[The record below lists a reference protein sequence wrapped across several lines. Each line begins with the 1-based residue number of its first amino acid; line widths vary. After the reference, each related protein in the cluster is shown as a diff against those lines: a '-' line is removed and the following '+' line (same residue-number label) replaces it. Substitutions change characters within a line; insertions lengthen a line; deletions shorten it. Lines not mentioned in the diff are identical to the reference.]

1 MGVEL
6 ATAYLTLVPSLRGAS
21 KSIAAQLGGI
31 DVSKSG
37 QALGKSLGASMSKA
51 FESDGVVKM
60 QTAVRAAEKGVRD
73 AMAGSE
79 EATKRVEIAQQRL
92 NEARAKYGD
101 NSSQAMQAELNLAN
115 AQRKQT
121 DAANSLIDAQTRLER
136 AQMDLKSATDAA
148 TAAAQRQNSVFQRA
162 ANRLSTVS
170 TVATDAGKRISGA
183 GESFMNVGGTLTQGI
198 TLPMAAATAGVV
210 GFALQTASAAET
222 TEISFTTM
230 LGSAEAANDMMG
242 QLADFAA
249 HTPFEL
255 SGLQTATRQLL
266 AYGFTAE
273 EIIPMLTNV
282 GDATAALGTGQ
293 AGIEA
298 VTRALGQMQTR
309 GKVSAE
315 EMLQLT
321 EAGIPAWEY
330 LARAI
335 GTDTAGAMQAVT
347 DGAVDAQTG
356 IDALTKGMEED
367 FGGMMESQS
376 KTVTGLMSNLAD
388 AIQQPLMEL
397 RNSDAYDSFAESL
410 GRIVDEA
417 GPFVESLLPHMESG
431 LSGLSGILDSAA
443 DAMESFA
450 SMSEEGQAKLIQTAA
465 AAAAAGPALTVVGA
479 GLRVVGGAAQGIGA
493 IAGVASSGLS
503 KLAGVTSK
511 LGSPMGTAATG
522 ASKLASA
529 TTGATSAA
537 SGLTS
542 GLGLLKGG
550 LAGLAIG
557 VVVAGVAAFATEMLK
572 AKEHSDLF
580 NSATQSTSDILAD
593 VSSSMGDASVD
604 VDALLESLQG
614 VNEEAKTTLT
624 ELGTQSGLLDT
635 YVGTIEELAG
645 QSNLTA
651 SEQEKLKQ
659 AVEGYNEIT
668 GDSVEVTD
676 AAQGALSK
684 ATEEIRNNA
693 EAWKYNAEQQAYA
706 KLAGQYIEE
715 QITAEQN
722 LAQAQEELATAQ
734 QKLNEARELDPMNDP
749 GAAAK
754 LAVAQEQYD
763 QAKQKVDELSGAYDS
778 ASEKAENFGNMAAV
792 SASSLSTE
800 LKEALQGLDPALQ
813 DEGLNMAT
821 SLAAGIQAGTVT
833 VDAATGFITNG
844 VQTSISKLSVDAQQQ
859 GMGIANTLA
868 QGISTGSISV
878 DTATQ
883 FMVQGVGT
891 VIAGL
896 APSLQGSGLTVANT
910 LAQGISTG
918 QLSVTTATQF
928 MTQGVTGIV
937 SQLPVNMQQKGMEA
951 ANMLAG
957 SLSTG
962 QINVSQATQ
971 ILNAAATG
979 TVSQLPP
986 ELQGLG
992 SQAAAMLGV
1001 GLGDTSGAS
1010 AAAASQTAA
1019 ADGGLAPI
1027 GPLANSRGTEG
1038 ATSFD
1043 SGLGSGDPGGVTSQ
1057 AASEAE
1063 AGFGGADAFGYGA
1076 NLAQSFIDGI
1086 GSLVSSAASKAAEL
1100 ASSAASAIAG
1110 ALGIG
1115 SPSKVALRLADW
1127 TVEGFIIPF
1136 RERVGEVEAA
1146 ADAMGV
1152 ATARGLESASDFDKS
1167 VWDRWSN
1174 FARGAEMALTE
1185 TQNVMNAMAEPFRQ
1199 LSEQDGA
1206 EVTEFQNFVI
1216 SLSDGVN
1223 DVVSKNGEI
1232 KKLSA
1237 FFDRAGVSFSKEF
1250 IDEVLSGSKGY
1261 KDHIEELSELTDEEL
1276 QNIVYAYED
1285 VRIAEKEQETAA
1297 RSLQVA
1303 MLKYGDTKTVRENID
1318 DFRNVVLDLK
1328 EELYSDDGLNR
1339 AFELSG
1345 ISLEDFSADVMA
1357 FGTDIDTVSGKV
1369 SDFASKVSDGF
1380 NAMASDEQT
1389 GLRSFRAN
1397 LQNNIIEAQ
1406 NWERDVEAVFSR
1418 LQGWE
1423 GADAFRKA
1431 VLEGGYDQ
1439 YGRLMEELADSTS
1452 EEIWNTV
1459 ELYNAALETGQRT
1472 GLESVNSIIE
1482 GTDTSRFKVLG
1493 IEISQG
1499 IAQGITDG
1507 KSSIVNA
1514 VTSACT
1520 AAISAANSALGI
1532 ASPSKVF
1539 AKIGG
1544 YVIKGFANGIFEG
1557 TSILAGA
1564 MEGTV
1569 MQAVKSAEDV
1579 SGYSTAMLGSKRA
1592 AMASRYSTA
1601 GSKPTVVDQTIQF
1614 NQPVRTPG
1622 QVASMLKRYGHYGL
1636 AGAR

>member
-162 ANRLSTVS
+162 SNRLATVS
-170 TVATDAGKRISGA
+170 TVATNAGKKISGA
-183 GESFMNVGGTLTQGI
+183 GESLMNVGGTLTQGI

-397 RNSDAYDSFAESL
+397 RNTDAYDHFAESL

-431 LSGLSGILDSAA
+431 LDGLASLLESGA
-443 DAMESFA
+443 DAMENFA
-450 SMSEEGQAKLIQTAA
+450 SMSSEGQQKLLETAA
-465 AAAAAGPALTVVGA
+465 AAAAAAPALTVVGA

-511 LGSPMGTAATG
+511 LGAPMGTAATG

-529 TTGATSAA
+529 TTGATTAA

-624 ELGTQSGLLDT
+624 ELGTQSSLLDT
-635 YVGTIEELAG
+635 YVGTIEDLAG
-645 QSNLTA
+645 KSNLTA
-651 SEQEKLKQ
+651 SEQAKLTQ

-668 GDSVEVTD
+668 GDSVGVTD

-684 ATEEIRNNA
+684 STEEIRNNA
-693 EAWKYNAEQQAYA
+693 ESWKYNAEQQAYA

-821 SLAAGIQAGTVT
+821 SLAAGIEAGTVT
-833 VDAATGFITNG
+833 VDAATGLITNG
-844 VQTSISKLSVDAQQQ
+844 VQTSISKLSVGAQEQ
-859 GMGIANTLA
+859 GMGVANTLA
-868 QGISTGSISV
+868 QGISAGSVSV

-891 VIAGL
+891 TIAGL

-918 QLSVTTATQF
+918 QLSVSTATQF
-928 MTQGVTGIV
+928 MTQGVQGIV
-937 SQLPVNMQQKGMEA
+937 AQLPPLMQQQGMNA

-957 SLSTG
+957 SLSSG
-962 QINVSQATQ
+962 QINVVQATQ

-979 TVSQLPP
+979 TVSSLPP

-992 SQAAAMLGV
+992 NEAAAMLGT
-1001 GLGDTSGAS
+1001 GLSDTSGTAS
-1010 AAAASQTAA
+1010 AADSQVAA
-1019 ADGGLAPI
+1019 ADGGLAPM
-1027 GPLANSRGTEG
+1027 GALALGRGTDG
-1038 ATSFD
+1038 ASGFD
-1043 SGLGSGDPGGVTSQ
+1043 SGLGSGDPGGVASQ
-1057 AASEAE
+1057 QASAAESE
-1063 AGFGGADAFGYGA
+1063 FGGADASDEGA
-1076 NLAQSFIDGI
+1076 NLAQTFINGI
-1086 GSLVSSAASKAAEL
+1086 GSLVDAAATAASNLANAAKN
-1100 ASSAASAIAG
+1100 AISS

-1115 SPSKVALRLADW
+1115 SPSKVAMRLANW

-1136 RERVGEVEAA
+1136 EERVGDVESAA
-1146 ADAMGV
+1146 TAMGV

-1167 VWDRWSN
+1167 VWDKWSS
-1174 FARGAEMALTE
+1174 FTRGAETALTE
-1185 TQNVMNAMAEPFRQ
+1185 TQNTMNALADPFRQ
-1199 LSEQDGA
+1199 LSEQEGA
-1206 EVTEFQNFVI
+1206 EVDEFGNFI
-1216 SLSDGVN
+1216 IGLSDGVN
-1223 DVVSKNGEI
+1223 DLVSKNSKV
-1232 KKLSA
+1232 KKAGDL
-1237 FFDRAGVSFSKEF
+1237 FKRAGVNFTDKFVE
-1250 IDEVLSGSKGY
+1250 EVMTGTKGY
-1261 KDHIEELSELTDEEL
+1261 LDHIDELSELTDEQL
-1276 QNIVYAYED
+1276 QGIVDAYED

-1328 EELYSDDGLNR
+1328 EELYSDDGLNT
-1339 AFELSG
+1339 AFEQAG

-1357 FGTDIDTVSGKV
+1357 FGTDVDTVMGKV
-1369 SDFASKVSDGF
+1369 DEFASKVSDGF
-1380 NAMASDEQT
+1380 SAMSTENQV
-1389 GLRSFRAN
+1389 GLSEFNEN
-1397 LQNNIIEAQ
+1397 LENNILQARE
-1406 NWERDVEAVFSR
+1406 WRDNVEKVFS
-1418 LQGWE
+1418 QIGDWD
-1423 GADAFRKA
+1423 GAEEFKKA
-1431 VLEGGYDQ
+1431 VLEGGYDKF
-1439 YGRLMEELADSTS
+1439 GKLIADMADATGY
-1452 EEIWNTV
+1452 EIWSTIQ
-1459 ELYNAALETGQRT
+1459 LYNVAMETGTKT
-1472 GLESVNSIIE
+1472 GLESVNAIIE
-1482 GTDTSRFKVLG
+1482 QTDTERFKSLG
-1493 IEISQG
+1493 INISSG
-1499 IAQGITDG
+1499 IAKGITDG
-1507 KSSIVNA
+1507 SSAVVNA
-1514 VTSACT
+1514 VSQVCAE
-1520 AAISAANSALGI
+1520 AISTANSALGI

-1539 AKIGG
+1539 AKIGD
-1544 YVIKGFANGIFEG
+1544 YVIEG
-1557 TSILAGA
+1557 LASHVSAGKAAVAGA

-1569 MQAVKSAEDV
+1569 LTAVKSAQNAAD
-1579 SGYSTAMLGSKRA
+1579 YANAMRGSKRA
-1592 AMASRYSTA
+1592 AMASRVVGGVT
-1601 GSKPTVVDQTIQF
+1601 KPLAVEQTIQF
-1614 NQPVRTPG
+1614 NTPTATPA
-1622 QVASMLKRYGHYGL
+1622 QVARTMKRYAHYGL

>member
-51 FESDGVVKM
+51 FESDGVAKM

-121 DAANSLIDAQTRLER
+121 GAANSLTDAQTRLER

-162 ANRLSTVS
+162 SNRLATVS
-170 TVATDAGKRISGA
+170 TVAANAGKKISGA
-183 GESFMNVGGTLTQGI
+183 GESLMNVGGTLTKGI

-249 HTPFEL
+249 STPFEL

-266 AYGFTAE
+266 AYGFTADE
-273 EIIPMLTNV
+273 VVPMLTAV

-347 DGAVDAQTG
+347 DGAIDAQTG

-376 KTVTGLMSNLAD
+376 KTVAGLMSNLAD

-397 RNSDAYDSFAESL
+397 RNSDAYDAFADALEKV
-410 GRIVDEA
+410 VDAA
-417 GPFVESLLPHMESG
+417 GPLVESMLPLMEDG
-431 LSGLSGILDSAA
+431 LSGLAGMMDSAA
-443 DAMESFA
+443 AAMEQFA
-450 SMSEEGQAKLIQTAA
+450 SMSTESKKELLQTAA
-465 AAAAAGPALTVVGA
+465 AAAAAGPALTVLGG
-479 GLRVVGGAAQGIGA
+479 GLRVVGGAAQGIGG
-493 IAGVASSGLS
+493 ILGGLS
-503 KLAGVTSK
+503 TALGKAAGGAGG
-511 LGSPMGTAATG
+511 LTG
-522 ASKLASA
+522 A
-529 TTGATSAA
+529 
-537 SGLTS
+537 
-542 GLGLLKGG
+542 LGLLKGG

-557 VVVAGVAAFATEMLK
+557 VVAAGVAAFATEMLK

-593 VSSSMGDASVD
+593 VSSSMGAASVD

-645 QSNLTA
+645 KSNLTA
-651 SEQEKLKQ
+651 AEQAKLTQ

-684 ATEEIRNNA
+684 STEEIRNNA

-763 QAKQKVDELSGAYDS
+763 QARQKVDELSGAYDS

-844 VQTSISKLSVDAQQQ
+844 VQTSISKLSVGAQEQ
-859 GMGIANTLA
+859 GMGVANTLA
-868 QGISTGSISV
+868 QGISAGSVSV

-891 VIAGL
+891 TIAGL

-928 MTQGVTGIV
+928 MTQGVQGIV
-937 SQLPVNMQQKGMEA
+937 AQLPPLMQQQGMNA
-951 ANMLAG
+951 ANMLAS
-957 SLSTG
+957 SLSSG
-962 QINVSQATQ
+962 QINVVQATQ

-979 TVSQLPP
+979 TVSSLPP

-992 SQAAAMLGV
+992 NEAAAMLGT
-1001 GLGDTSGAS
+1001 GLSDTSGTAS
-1010 AAAASQTAA
+1010 AAASQVAA
-1019 ADGGLAPI
+1019 ADGGLAPM
-1027 GPLANSRGTEG
+1027 GALALGRGTEG
-1038 ATSFD
+1038 ASGFD
-1043 SGLGSGDPGGVTSQ
+1043 SGLGSGNPGGVASQ
-1057 AASEAE
+1057 QASAAES
-1063 AGFGGADAFGYGA
+1063 GFGGADAYGEGA
-1076 NLAQSFIDGI
+1076 NLAQTFINGI
-1086 GSLVSSAASKAAEL
+1086 GSLVGAAATAASNLANAAK
-1100 ASSAASAIAG
+1100 SAISS

-1115 SPSKVALRLADW
+1115 SPSKVAMRLANW

-1136 RERVGEVEAA
+1136 KERVGDVESAA
-1146 ADAMGV
+1146 TEMGV
-1152 ATARGLESASDFDKS
+1152 ATARGLETASDFDKS
-1167 VWDRWSN
+1167 VWDKWSS
-1174 FARGAEMALTE
+1174 FTRGAETALTE
-1185 TQNVMNAMAEPFRQ
+1185 TQNTMNALADPFRE
-1199 LSEQDGA
+1199 LSETEGA
-1206 EVTEFQNFVI
+1206 EVDEFGNFI
-1216 SLSDGVN
+1216 IGLSDGVN
-1223 DVVSKNGEI
+1223 DLVSKNSKV
-1232 KKLSA
+1232 KKAGDL
-1237 FFDRAGVSFSKEF
+1237 FKRAGVNFSEEF
-1250 IDEVLSGSKGY
+1250 IEEVLTGTDGY
-1261 KDHIEELSELTDEEL
+1261 LDNIDRMSELTDEQL
-1276 QNIVYAYED
+1276 QGIVNAYDD

-1297 RSLQVA
+1297 RSLCVSMQKE
-1303 MLKYGDTKTVRENID
+1303 LDTKTVRENID

-1328 EELYSDDGLNR
+1328 EALYSDDGLNR
-1339 AFELSG
+1339 AFERSG
-1345 ISLEDFSADVMA
+1345 LSLEDFSADVMA
-1357 FGTDIDTVSGKV
+1357 FGTDMDTVSGKV

-1397 LQNNIIEAQ
+1397 LENNIVEAQ
-1406 NWERDVEAVFSR
+1406 NWQRDVEKVFSA
-1418 LQGWE
+1418 LEGWG
-1423 GADAFRKA
+1423 GADDFRAA
-1431 VLEGGYDQ
+1431 VLEGGYEKW
-1439 YGRLMEELADSTS
+1439 GRVMEELADSTGY
-1452 EEIWNTV
+1452 EIWHTV
-1459 ELYNAALETGQRT
+1459 ELYNAAMETGAKT
-1472 GLESVNSIIE
+1472 GMESVSAIIE
-1482 GTDTSRFKVLG
+1482 QTDTERFKSLG
-1493 IEISQG
+1493 INISSG
-1499 IAQGITDG
+1499 IAKGITDG
-1507 KSSIVNA
+1507 SSSVVNA
-1514 VTSACT
+1514 ISQVCAE
-1520 AAISAANSALGI
+1520 AISTANSALGI

-1539 AKIGG
+1539 ARIGD
-1544 YVIKGFANGIFEG
+1544 YVIEG
-1557 TSILAGA
+1557 LVSRVSAGKAAVAGA

-1569 MQAVKSAEDV
+1569 LTAVKSAQNAAD
-1579 SGYSTAMLGSKRA
+1579 YANAMRGSKRA
-1592 AMASRYSTA
+1592 AMASRVVGGGT
-1601 GSKPTVVDQTIQF
+1601 KPLAVEQTIQF
-1614 NQPVRTPG
+1614 NTPTATPA
-1622 QVASMLKRYGHYGL
+1622 QVARTMKRYAHYGL

>member
-51 FESDGVVKM
+51 FESDGVAKM

-101 NSSQAMQAELNLAN
+101 KSSQAMQAELNLAN

-121 DAANSLIDAQTRLER
+121 DAANSLTGAQTRLER

-162 ANRLSTVS
+162 SNSLATVS
-170 TVATDAGKRISGA
+170 TVATNAGKKISGA
-183 GESFMNVGGTLTQGI
+183 GESLMNVGGTLTQGI
-198 TLPMAAATAGVV
+198 TLPMAAAVAAVG
-210 GFALQTASAAET
+210 GFALSTASAAET

-249 HTPFEL
+249 STPFEL

-266 AYGFTAE
+266 AYGFTADE
-273 EIIPMLTNV
+273 VVPMLTAV

-347 DGAVDAQTG
+347 DGAIDAQTG

-376 KTVTGLMSNLAD
+376 KTVAGLMSNLAD

-397 RNSDAYDSFAESL
+397 RNSDAYDAFADALEKV
-410 GRIVDEA
+410 VDAA
-417 GPFVESLLPHMESG
+417 GPLVESMLPLMEDG
-431 LSGLSGILDSAA
+431 LSGLAGMMDSAA
-443 DAMESFA
+443 ASMEQFA
-450 SMSEEGQAKLIQTAA
+450 SMSTESKKELLQTAA
-465 AAAAAGPALTVVGA
+465 AAAAAGPALTVLGG
-479 GLRVVGGAAQGIGA
+479 GLRVVGGAAQGIGG
-493 IAGVASSGLS
+493 IIGGLS
-503 KLAGVTSK
+503 TALGKAAGGAGG
-511 LGSPMGTAATG
+511 LTG
-522 ASKLASA
+522 A
-529 TTGATSAA
+529 
-537 SGLTS
+537 
-542 GLGLLKGG
+542 LGLLKGG

-557 VVVAGVAAFATEMLK
+557 VVAAGVAAFATEMLK

-593 VSSSMGDASVD
+593 VSSSMGAASVD

-614 VNEEAKTTLT
+614 VNEEAKTTLA

-651 SEQEKLKQ
+651 AEQAKLGQ

-668 GDSVEVTD
+668 GDSVEITD

-684 ATEEIRNNA
+684 STEEIRENA

-734 QKLNEARELDPMNDP
+734 QKLNEARELDPMSDP

-763 QAKQKVDELSGAYDS
+763 QARQKVDELSGAYDS
-778 ASEKAENFGNMAAV
+778 ASEKAEDFGNMAAV

-813 DEGLNMAT
+813 DEGLNMAA
-821 SLAAGIQAGTVT
+821 SLAAGIEAGTVT
-833 VDAATGFITNG
+833 VDAAASFISSG
-844 VQTSISKLSVDAQQQ
+844 VKDAISSLSVGAQEQ
-859 GMGIANTLA
+859 GMAVATTLA
-868 QGISTGSISV
+868 DGISAGSVSV

-891 VIAGL
+891 TIAGL

-928 MTQGVTGIV
+928 MTQGVQGIV
-937 SQLPVNMQQKGMEA
+937 AQLPPLMQQQGMNA
-951 ANMLAG
+951 ANMLAS
-957 SLSTG
+957 SLSSG
-962 QINVSQATQ
+962 QINVVQATQ

-979 TVSQLPP
+979 TVSSLPP

-992 SQAAAMLGV
+992 NEAAAMLGT
-1001 GLGDTSGAS
+1001 GLSDTSGTAS
-1010 AAAASQTAA
+1010 AAASQVAA
-1019 ADGGLAPI
+1019 ADGGLAPM
-1027 GPLANSRGTEG
+1027 GALALGRGTEG
-1038 ATSFD
+1038 ASGFD
-1043 SGLGSGDPGGVTSQ
+1043 SGLGSGNPGGVASQ
-1057 AASEAE
+1057 QASAAES
-1063 AGFGGADAFGYGA
+1063 GFGGADAYGEGA
-1076 NLAQSFIDGI
+1076 NLAQTFINGI
-1086 GSLVSSAASKAAEL
+1086 GSLVGAAASAASNLANAAK
-1100 ASSAASAIAG
+1100 SAISS

-1115 SPSKVALRLADW
+1115 SPSKVAMRLANW

-1136 RERVGEVEAA
+1136 KERVGDVESAA
-1146 ADAMGV
+1146 TAMGV
-1152 ATARGLESASDFDKS
+1152 ATARGLETASDFDKS
-1167 VWDRWSN
+1167 VWDKWSS
-1174 FARGAEMALTE
+1174 FTRGAETALAE
-1185 TQNVMNAMAEPFRQ
+1185 TQNTMNALADPFRE
-1199 LSEQDGA
+1199 LSETEGA
-1206 EVTEFQNFVI
+1206 EVDEFGNFI
-1216 SLSDGVN
+1216 IGLSDGVN
-1223 DVVSKNGEI
+1223 DLVSKNSKV
-1232 KKLSA
+1232 KKAGDL
-1237 FFDRAGVSFSKEF
+1237 FKRAGVDFTDKFVE
-1250 IDEVLSGSKGY
+1250 EVMTGTKGY
-1261 KDHIEELSELTDEEL
+1261 LDHIDELSELTDEQL
-1276 QNIVYAYED
+1276 QGIVDAYED

-1297 RSLQVA
+1297 RSLRVSMQKE
-1303 MLKYGDTKTVRENID
+1303 LDTKTVRENID

-1328 EELYSDDGLNR
+1328 EALYSDDGLNR
-1339 AFELSG
+1339 AFERSG
-1345 ISLEDFSADVMA
+1345 LSLEDFSADVMA
-1357 FGTDIDTVSGKV
+1357 FGTDMDTVSGKV

-1397 LQNNIIEAQ
+1397 LENNIVEAQ
-1406 NWERDVEAVFSR
+1406 NWQRDVEKVFSA
-1418 LQGWE
+1418 LEGWG
-1423 GADAFRKA
+1423 GADDFRAA
-1431 VLEGGYDQ
+1431 VLEGGYEKW
-1439 YGRLMEELADSTS
+1439 GRVMEELADSTGH
-1452 EEIWNTV
+1452 EIWNTV
-1459 ELYNAALETGQRT
+1459 ELYNAAMETGAKT
-1472 GLESVNSIIE
+1472 GMESVSAIIE
-1482 GTDTSRFKVLG
+1482 QTDTERFKSLG
-1493 IEISQG
+1493 INVSSG
-1499 IAQGITDG
+1499 IAKGITDG
-1507 KSSIVNA
+1507 SSAVVNA
-1514 VTSACT
+1514 VSQVCAE
-1520 AAISAANSALGI
+1520 AISTANSALGI

-1539 AKIGG
+1539 ARIGD
-1544 YVIKGFANGIFEG
+1544 YVIEG
-1557 TSILAGA
+1557 LVSHVSAGKAAVAGA

-1569 MQAVKSAEDV
+1569 LTAVKSAQNAAD
-1579 SGYSTAMLGSKRA
+1579 YANAMRGSKRA
-1592 AMASRYSTA
+1592 AMASRVVGDGT
-1601 GSKPTVVDQTIQF
+1601 KPLAVEQTIQF
-1614 NQPVRTPG
+1614 NTPTATPA
-1622 QVASMLKRYGHYGL
+1622 QVARTMKRYAHYGL

>member
-51 FESDGVVKM
+51 FESDGVAKM

-121 DAANSLIDAQTRLER
+121 DAANSLTGAQTRLER

-162 ANRLSTVS
+162 SNSLATVS
-170 TVATDAGKRISGA
+170 TVATNAGKKISGA
-183 GESFMNVGGTLTQGI
+183 GESLMNVGGTLTQGI
-198 TLPMAAATAGVV
+198 TLPMAAAVAAVG
-210 GFALQTASAAET
+210 GFALSTASAAET

-249 HTPFEL
+249 STPFEL

-266 AYGFTAE
+266 AYGFTADE
-273 EIIPMLTNV
+273 VVPMLTAV

-347 DGAVDAQTG
+347 DGAIDAKTG

-376 KTVTGLMSNLAD
+376 KTVAGLMSNLAD

-397 RNSDAYDSFAESL
+397 RNSDAYDAFADALEKV
-410 GRIVDEA
+410 VDAA
-417 GPFVESLLPHMESG
+417 GPLVESMLPLMEDG
-431 LSGLSGILDSAA
+431 LSGLAGLMDNAA
-443 DAMESFA
+443 AAMEQFA
-450 SMSEEGQAKLIQTAA
+450 SMSTESKKELLQTAA
-465 AAAAAGPALTVVGA
+465 AAAAAGPALTVLGG
-479 GLRVVGGAAQGIGA
+479 GLRVVGGAAQGIGG
-493 IAGVASSGLS
+493 ILGGLS
-503 KLAGVTSK
+503 TALGKAAGGAGG
-511 LGSPMGTAATG
+511 LTG
-522 ASKLASA
+522 A
-529 TTGATSAA
+529 
-537 SGLTS
+537 
-542 GLGLLKGG
+542 LGLLKGG
-550 LAGLAIG
+550 LTGLAIG
-557 VVVAGVAAFATEMLK
+557 VVAAGVAAFATEMLK

-593 VSSSMGDASVD
+593 VSSSMGAASVD

-651 SEQEKLKQ
+651 AEQAKLTQ

-684 ATEEIRNNA
+684 STEEIRNNA

-763 QAKQKVDELSGAYDS
+763 QARQKVDELSGAYDS

-833 VDAATGFITNG
+833 VDAATGFIANG
-844 VQTSISKLSVDAQQQ
+844 VQTSISKLSVGAQEQ
-859 GMGIANTLA
+859 GMGVANTLA
-868 QGISTGSISV
+868 QGISAGSVSV

-891 VIAGL
+891 TIAGL

-928 MTQGVTGIV
+928 MTQGVQGIV
-937 SQLPVNMQQKGMEA
+937 AQLPPLMQQQGMNA
-951 ANMLAG
+951 ANMLAS
-957 SLSTG
+957 SLSSG
-962 QINVSQATQ
+962 QINVVQATQ

-979 TVSQLPP
+979 TVSSLPP
-986 ELQGLG
+986 ELQGIG
-992 SQAAAMLGV
+992 NEAAAMLGT
-1001 GLGDTSGAS
+1001 GLSDTSGTAS
-1010 AAAASQTAA
+1010 AAASQVSA
-1019 ADGGLAPI
+1019 ADGGLAPM
-1027 GPLANSRGTEG
+1027 GALALGRGTEG
-1038 ATSFD
+1038 ASGFD
-1043 SGLGSGDPGGVTSQ
+1043 SGLGSGNPGGVASQ
-1057 AASEAE
+1057 QASAAES
-1063 AGFGGADAFGYGA
+1063 GFGGADAYGEGA
-1076 NLAQSFIDGI
+1076 NLAQTFINGI
-1086 GSLVSSAASKAAEL
+1086 GSLVGAAASAASNLANAAK
-1100 ASSAASAIAG
+1100 SAISS

-1115 SPSKVALRLADW
+1115 SPSKVAMRLANW

-1136 RERVGEVEAA
+1136 KERVGDVESAA
-1146 ADAMGV
+1146 TAMGV
-1152 ATARGLESASDFDKS
+1152 ATARGLETASDFDKS
-1167 VWDRWSN
+1167 VWDRWSS
-1174 FARGAEMALTE
+1174 FTRGAETALAE
-1185 TQNVMNAMAEPFRQ
+1185 TQNTMNSLADPFRQ
-1199 LSEQDGA
+1199 LSEQEGA
-1206 EVTEFQNFVI
+1206 EVDEFGNFVI
-1216 SLSDGVN
+1216 GLSDGVN
-1223 DVVSKNGEI
+1223 DLVSKNSKV
-1232 KKLSA
+1232 KKAGDL
-1237 FFDRAGVSFSKEF
+1237 FKRAGVNFSEEF
-1250 IDEVLSGSKGY
+1250 IEEVITGTDGY
-1261 KDHIEELSELTDEEL
+1261 LDHIDRMSELTDEQL
-1276 QNIVYAYED
+1276 QGIVNAYND
-1285 VRIAEKEQETAA
+1285 VMIAEKEQETAA
-1297 RSLQVA
+1297 RSLRVSMQKE
-1303 MLKYGDTKTVRENID
+1303 LDTKTVRENID

-1328 EELYSDDGLNR
+1328 EALYSDDGLNR
-1339 AFELSG
+1339 AFERSG
-1345 ISLEDFSADVMA
+1345 LSLEDFSADVMA
-1357 FGTDIDTVSGKV
+1357 FGTDMDTVSGKV
-1369 SDFASKVSDGF
+1369 SGFASKVSDGF

-1397 LQNNIIEAQ
+1397 LENNIVEAQ
-1406 NWERDVEAVFSR
+1406 NWQRDVEKVFSA
-1418 LQGWE
+1418 LEGWD
-1423 GADAFRKA
+1423 GADNFRAA
-1431 VLEGGYDQ
+1431 VLEGGYEKW
-1439 YGRLMEELADSTS
+1439 GRVMEELADSTGY
-1452 EEIWNTV
+1452 EIWNTV
-1459 ELYNAALETGQRT
+1459 ELYSAAMETGAKT
-1472 GLESVNSIIE
+1472 GMESVSAIIE
-1482 GTDTSRFKVLG
+1482 QTDTERFKSLG
-1493 IEISQG
+1493 INISSG
-1499 IAQGITDG
+1499 IAKGITDG
-1507 KSSIVNA
+1507 SSSVVNA
-1514 VTSACT
+1514 VSQVCAE
-1520 AAISAANSALGI
+1520 AISTANSALGI

-1539 AKIGG
+1539 ARIGD
-1544 YVIKGFANGIFEG
+1544 YVIEG
-1557 TSILAGA
+1557 LVSRVSAGKAAVAGA

-1569 MQAVKSAEDV
+1569 LTAVKSAQNAAD
-1579 SGYSTAMLGSKRA
+1579 YANAMRGSKRA
-1592 AMASRYSTA
+1592 AMASRVVGDGT
-1601 GSKPTVVDQTIQF
+1601 KPLAVEQTIQF
-1614 NQPVRTPG
+1614 NTPTATPA
-1622 QVASMLKRYGHYGL
+1622 QVARTMKRYAHYGL

>member
-6 ATAYLTLVPSLRGAS
+6 ATAYLTLIPSLKGAT
-21 KSIAAQLGGI
+21 KTIAAQLGGV
-31 DVSKSG
+31 DVKG
-37 QALGKSLGASMSKA
+37 AGAKMGKSLGDSMATA
-51 FESDGVVKM
+51 FDD
-60 QTAVRAAEKGVRD
+60 TAVKK
-73 AMAGSE
+73 M
-79 EATKRVEIAQQRL
+79 
-92 NEARAKYGD
+92 
-101 NSSQAMQAELNLAN
+101 
-115 AQRKQT
+115 
-121 DAANSLIDAQTRLER
+121 
-136 AQMDLKSATDAA
+136 
-148 TAAAQRQNSVFQRA
+148 QNSVSA
-162 ANRLSTVS
+162 AERNLTNALSRLS
-170 TVATDAGKRISGA
+170 VAAGTASDGWSRIGGSISNA
-183 GESFMNVGGTLTQGI
+183 GSSLMDIGGKLTQSV
-198 TLPMAAATAGVV
+198 TLPMAAAVAAVG
-210 GFALQTASAAET
+210 GFALSTASAAET

-230 LGSAEAANDMMG
+230 LGSEEAALQMME

-266 AYGFTAE
+266 AYGFTADE
-273 EIIPMLTNV
+273 VVPMLTAV

-335 GTDTAGAMQAVT
+335 GTDTAGAMKAVS
-347 DGAVDAQTG
+347 DGAVDAKTG
-356 IDALTKGMEED
+356 IDALTKGMEDD

-376 KTVTGLMSNLAD
+376 KTVAGLMSNLAD

-465 AAAAAGPALTVVGA
+465 AAAAAGPSLTVIGGA
-479 GLRVVGGAAQGIGA
+479 LRVVGGAAQGIGA

-503 KLAGVTSK
+503 KLAGVASK

-529 TTGATSAA
+529 TTGAATAA
-537 SGLTS
+537 SGLAS

-557 VVVAGVAAFATEMLK
+557 VVVAGVAAFASEMLK

-580 NSATQSTSDILAD
+580 NSATQSTSDILAN

-624 ELGTQSGLLDT
+624 ELGAQSGLLDT

-645 QSNLTA
+645 KSNLTA
-651 SEQEKLKQ
+651 AEQAKLAQ

-668 GDSVEVTD
+668 GDSVAVTD

-684 ATEEIRNNA
+684 STEEIRNNA

-722 LAQAQEELATAQ
+722 LAQAQEELAAAQ
-734 QKLNEARELDPMNDP
+734 QKLNDAKQLDPMLDP

-754 LAVAQEQYD
+754 LGVAQEQYD

-800 LKEALQGLDPALQ
+800 LKEALKGLDPVLQ

-844 VQTSISKLSVDAQQQ
+844 VQTSISRLSVGAQEQ
-859 GMGIANTLA
+859 GMGVANTLA
-868 QGISTGSISV
+868 QGISAGSVSV

-891 VIAGL
+891 TIAGL

-928 MTQGVTGIV
+928 MAQGVIGIV
-937 SQLPVNMQQKGMEA
+937 SQLPVSMQQKGMEA

-957 SLSTG
+957 SLSNG

-971 ILNAAATG
+971 VLNAAATG

-992 SQAAAMLGV
+992 SQAASMLGV

-1010 AAAASQTAA
+1010 AAAASQVAA
-1019 ADGGLAPI
+1019 ADGGLAPM

-1043 SGLGSGDPGGVTSQ
+1043 SGLGSGNPGGVTSQ
-1057 AASEAE
+1057 AASEAA
-1063 AGFGGADAFGYGA
+1063 AGFGSADAFGSGA
-1076 NLAQSFIDGI
+1076 NLAQSFINGI
-1086 GSLVSSAASKAAEL
+1086 GSLVGSAASKAAEL
-1100 ASSAASAIAG
+1100 ASAAAG
-1110 ALGIG
+1110 AISSALRIG

-1146 ADAMGV
+1146 ATAMGV
-1152 ATARGLESASDFDKS
+1152 ATARGLETASDFDKS
-1167 VWDRWSN
+1167 VWDKWSS
-1174 FARGAEMALTE
+1174 FTRGAETALTE
-1185 TQNVMNAMAEPFRQ
+1185 TQNTMNALADPFRQ
-1199 LSEQDGA
+1199 LSEQEGA
-1206 EVTEFQNFVI
+1206 EVDEFGNFI
-1216 SLSDGVN
+1216 IGLSDGVN
-1223 DVVSKNGEI
+1223 DLVSKNSKV
-1232 KKLSA
+1232 KKAGDL
-1237 FFDRAGVSFSKEF
+1237 FKRAGVNFSEEF
-1250 IDEVLSGSKGY
+1250 IEEVLTGTDRY
-1261 KDHIEELSELTDEEL
+1261 LDHIDRMSELTDEQL
-1276 QNIVYAYED
+1276 QGIVTAYDD

-1297 RSLQVA
+1297 RSLRVSMQKE
-1303 MLKYGDTKTVRENID
+1303 LDTKTVRENID

-1369 SDFASKVSDGF
+1369 SNFASKVSDGF
-1380 NAMASDEQT
+1380 NAMASGEKT

-1406 NWERDVEAVFSR
+1406 NWQRDVEKVFSS

-1452 EEIWNTV
+1452 EEIWKTV

-1499 IAQGITDG
+1499 IAQGIADG

-1520 AAISAANSALGI
+1520 AAISAANRALGI

-1544 YVIKGFANGIFEG
+1544 YVIKGFANGISEG

-1579 SGYSTAMLGSKRA
+1579 SGYSSAMLGSKRA

-1601 GSKPTVVDQTIQF
+1601 VSKPTVVDQTIHF